1 MLVSA
6 TSAARRHANI
16 SVNTAIAVYQ
26 WLREVCSQHL
36 IQDRPPKLCGPDLVG
51 IQVDKSCFRQKPE
64 VYFNRPFAVTLFY
77 VMRL

>member
-16 SVNTAIAVYQ
+16 SENTAIAVYQ

-36 IQDRPPKLCGPDLVG
+36 IQDRPPKLGGPDLV
-51 IQVDKSCFRQKPE
+51 IRVDKSCFRQKPE

-77 VMRL
+77 VMRF